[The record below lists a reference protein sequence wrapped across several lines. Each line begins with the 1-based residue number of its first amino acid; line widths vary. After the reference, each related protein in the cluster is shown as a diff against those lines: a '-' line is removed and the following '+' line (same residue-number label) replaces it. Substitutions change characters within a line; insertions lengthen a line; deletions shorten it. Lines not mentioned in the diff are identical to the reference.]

1 MIIPFFFFAKLGLSE
16 NFKINDF
23 NNFRVPPLI
32 PTVEVKDDRFDA
44 VLVVT
49 DTLEKLTGD
58 LECLKG
64 PLEDYSKVRSSTC
77 HRSS

>member
-1 MIIPFFFFAKLGLSE
+1 M
-16 NFKINDF
+16 
-23 NNFRVPPLI
+23 
-32 PTVEVKDDRFDA
+32 EVKDDRFDA

-64 PLEDYSKVRSSTC
+64 PLEEYSKVSTGLEL
-77 HRSS
+77 